1 MCINDRNLLWKTATA
16 TVHFHL
22 GCWCSLTYTKNN
34 MSVDSQLS
42 EKNLTSKLTMLLVLF
57 SAYKASSNNIQILTL
72 WQKPSLL
79 ISSILI
85 GFMKVTEKVKNHHR
99 SSTRN
104 IPARLKPLRCEYI
117 RRVYCQNREVEIWRR
132 ALPTFFKFYPP
143 SQTCSFFLDIWI
155 VKNYPHEIR

>member
-16 TVHFHL
+16 IVHFHL

-34 MSVDSQLS
+34 MSINSQLS

-57 SAYKASSNNIQILTL
+57 SAYRASSNNIQILTL
-72 WQKPSLL
+72 WQKPSLF

-117 RRVYCQNREVEIWRR
+117 RWVYCQNREVEIWRR
-132 ALPTFFKFYPP
+132 ALSTF
-143 SQTCSFFLDIWI
+143 
-155 VKNYPHEIR
+155 